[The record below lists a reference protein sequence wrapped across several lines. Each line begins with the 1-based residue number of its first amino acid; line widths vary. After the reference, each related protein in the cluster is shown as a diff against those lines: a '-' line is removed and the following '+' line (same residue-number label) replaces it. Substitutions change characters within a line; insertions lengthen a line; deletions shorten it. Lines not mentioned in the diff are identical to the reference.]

1 MRGRDFKFG
10 SQEPTAFSVKLLPTR
25 PVRWT
30 TWWVCLYWPEPIDI
44 PNFPSVCDP
53 WVRSGALRSLIME
66 SSIALCG
73 RILRELNTPCW
84 ALSSTFSGLSFCT
97 LHGSAW
103 WFCLLYRFYPKNY
116 IYIFVLHVMLSHP
129 DSKPTTFQNKMRI
142 CLVGRGFFLDKSKY
156 IFLFSLNVGSNL
168 VTKSGGSVIIQGMC

>member
-1 MRGRDFKFG
+1 MRGRDLKFG

-30 TWWVCLYWPEPIDI
+30 TWWVCLHWPEPIDI

-73 RILRELNTPCW
+73 RILGELNTRYG
-84 ALSSTFSGLSFCT
+84 AQSGTFSGLSFCT

-103 WFCLLYRFYPKNY
+103 WFCLLYRFYQKNY
-116 IYIFVLHVMLSHP
+116 IY
-129 DSKPTTFQNKMRI
+129 
-142 CLVGRGFFLDKSKY
+142 
-156 IFLFSLNVGSNL
+156 FLFCMFFCRTLILNPAPFKIKRGYV
-168 VTKSGGSVIIQGMC
+168 